1 MSTGALQIE
10 ITDLRGNPLN
20 DMVTVALT
28 PVSVNDAGSPMATPP
43 TALAG
48 TSINVN
54 GIQCFGA
61 GTAYTVSVSANHFQT
76 VPFIKIIHEGANS
89 ADPVRLPVNPAKV
102 VGLSTPAYETLPAHL
117 QEILTASQLIDYRPD
132 PANNPT
138 VFLQGKDLYDA
149 MHPLQKACLLN
160 IAKKASDVAT
170 TGNCFPGIGAIM
182 RLDQDR
188 FFAKADPALF
198 TTTSQSSLF
207 APASDLL
214 HTPLPFYNK
223 HSSFKSK
230 DPHGNI
236 QLTFMV
242 HSVTGDFAVDVD
254 IDEAQG
260 FGHALELIRNIFQGL
275 TNPYQVREVLILAN
289 SDFLLDPGYDFV
301 FQGAESARA

>member
-1 MSTGALQIE
+1 MSTGSLKFE

-20 DMVTVALT
+20 DL
-28 PVSVNDAGSPMATPP
+28 VSV
-43 TALAG
+43 
-48 TSINVN
+48 
-54 GIQCFGA
+54 F
-61 GTAYTVSVSANHFQT
+61 H
-76 VPFIKIIHEGANS
+76 
-89 ADPVRLPVNPAKV
+89 
-102 VGLSTPAYETLPAHL
+102 
-117 QEILTASQLIDYRPD
+117 
-132 PANNPT
+132 PT

-223 HSSFKSK
+223 HSSF
-230 DPHGNI
+230 
-236 QLTFMV
+236 
-242 HSVTGDFAVDVD
+242 
-254 IDEAQG
+254 
-260 FGHALELIRNIFQGL
+260 
-275 TNPYQVREVLILAN
+275 
-289 SDFLLDPGYDFV
+289 
-301 FQGAESARA
+301 